1 MSRYLL
7 AFSYD
12 GDSFHGYQIQPNATT
27 VQSLLQDK
35 LSLLLGFK
43 LEIVGSSRTDTG
55 VHAHQQFAHFDLPEG
70 KKVKENAVFRL
81 NRMLPDSLV
90 VKGIYK
96 VSDDF
101 HARFAALSRT
111 YEYRISPIKNPFNS
125 AFSYRFGV
133 ELDVE
138 AMNQAA
144 ALFFKHTDYQCFS
157 KVKTEVTTF
166 ECTIMQAFWAYRGDE
181 LIFTIQGN
189 RFLRGMVRAVV
200 GTLLELGQGR
210 LTLTQLQE
218 ILDSKDRCKAGRA
231 VPAHG
236 LHLVE
241 VEYPASI
248 FDAKCAE

>member
-12 GDSFHGYQIQPNATT
+12 GGSFHGYQIQPNATT
-27 VQSLLQDK
+27 VQSVLQDK
-35 LSLLLGFK
+35 LSLLLGET

-55 VHAHQQFAHFDLPEG
+55 VHAHEQFAHFDLPDG
-70 KKVKENAVFRL
+70 KRVKENWVFRL
-81 NRMLPDSLV
+81 NRMLPDSLAV
-90 VKGIYK
+90 RGIYK
-96 VSDDF
+96 VADDF

-111 YEYRISPIKNPFNS
+111 YEYRISPLKSPFNS
-125 AFSYRFGV
+125 AYSYRFSV
-133 ELDVE
+133 DLDVD

-144 ALFFKHTDYQCFS
+144 ALFFQHIDYQCFS

-166 ECTIMQAFWAYRGDE
+166 NCTILQANWAIRGDE
-181 LIFTIQGN
+181 LVFTIQGN

-200 GTLLELGQGR
+200 GTLLEVGQGR
-210 LTLTQLQE
+210 LSKKQLQE

-236 LHLVE
+236 LHLLK
-241 VEYPASI
+241 VEYPSST
-248 FDAKCAE
+248 FDAKCAG

>member
-12 GDSFHGYQIQPNATT
+12 GGSFHGYQIQPNAKT

-210 LTLTQLQE
+210 LNMTQLQE

>member
-1 MSRYLL
+1 
-7 AFSYD
+7 
-12 GDSFHGYQIQPNATT
+12 
-27 VQSLLQDK
+27 
-35 LSLLLGFK
+35 LLLGFK

-210 LTLTQLQE
+210 LTMAQLQE

>member
-12 GDSFHGYQIQPNATT
+12 GGSFHGYQIQPNATT
-27 VQSLLQDK
+27 VQSVLQDK
-35 LSLLLGFK
+35 LSLLLGSP

-70 KKVKENAVFRL
+70 KKVKENWVFRL
-81 NRMLPDSLV
+81 NRMLPDSLAV
-90 VKGIYK
+90 QGIYQ
-96 VSDDF
+96 VADDF

-111 YEYRISPIKNPFNS
+111 YEYRISPFKSPFTRQF
-125 AFSYRFGV
+125 AYCFGV
-133 ELDVE
+133 ELDVD
-138 AMNQAA
+138 AMNEAA
-144 ALFFKHTDYQCFS
+144 SLFFQHTDYQCFS
-157 KVKTEVTTF
+157 KVKTEVATF
-166 ECTIMQAFWAYRGDE
+166 ECTIMQASWAWRGEE

-200 GTLLELGQGR
+200 GTLLEVGQGR
-210 LTLTQLQE
+210 LSKSQLQE

-236 LHLVE
+236 LHLLE
-241 VEYPASI
+241 VEYPSAI
-248 FDAKCAE
+248 FDAKCAG

>member
-12 GDSFHGYQIQPNATT
+12 GGSFHGYQIQPNATT

>member
-12 GDSFHGYQIQPNATT
+12 GGSFHGYQIQPNATT

-96 VSDDF
+96 VLDDF
-101 HARFAALSRT
+101 LARFAALSRT

-210 LTLTQLQE
+210 LTMTQLQE
-218 ILDSKDRCKAGRA
+218 ILDSKDRCKAARA

>member
-12 GDSFHGYQIQPNATT
+12 GGSFHGYQIQPNATT

-210 LTLTQLQE
+210 LTMAQLQE

>member
-12 GDSFHGYQIQPNATT
+12 GGSFHGYQIQPNATT

-55 VHAHQQFAHFDLPEG
+55 VHAHQQFAHFDLPVG

-210 LTLTQLQE
+210 LNMTQLQE

>member
-12 GDSFHGYQIQPNATT
+12 GGSFHGYQIQPNAKT
-27 VQSLLQDK
+27 VQSVLQDK

-133 ELDVE
+133 ELDIE

-166 ECTIMQAFWAYRGDE
+166 ECTIMQAYWVYRGDE

-210 LTLTQLQE
+210 LNIAQLQE
-218 ILDSKDRCKAGRA
+218 ILDSKNRCKAGRA

>member
-1 MSRYLL
+1 
-7 AFSYD
+7 
-12 GDSFHGYQIQPNATT
+12 
-27 VQSLLQDK
+27 
-35 LSLLLGFK
+35 
-43 LEIVGSSRTDTG
+43 
-55 VHAHQQFAHFDLPEG
+55 
-70 KKVKENAVFRL
+70 
-81 NRMLPDSLV
+81 MLPDSLAV
-90 VKGIYK
+90 QGIYK
-96 VSDDF
+96 VADDF

-111 YEYRISPIKNPFNS
+111 YEYRISPFKSPFTS
-125 AFSYRFGV
+125 QFAYRFGV
-133 ELDVE
+133 VLDVE
-138 AMNQAA
+138 AMNEAV

-200 GTLLELGQGR
+200 GTLLEVGQGR
-210 LTLTQLQE
+210 LNKNQLQE

>member
-12 GDSFHGYQIQPNATT
+12 GGSFHGYQIQPNATT

-181 LIFTIQGN
+181 LIFTVQGN

-210 LTLTQLQE
+210 LTMTQLQE

>member
-12 GDSFHGYQIQPNATT
+12 GGSFHGYQIQPNAKT
-27 VQSLLQDK
+27 VQSVLQDK

-210 LTLTQLQE
+210 LTMTQLQE

>member
-12 GDSFHGYQIQPNATT
+12 GGSFHGYQIQPNATT

-55 VHAHQQFAHFDLPEG
+55 VHAHQQFAHFDLPVG

>member
-12 GDSFHGYQIQPNATT
+12 GGSFHGYQIQPNATT

-55 VHAHQQFAHFDLPEG
+55 VHAHQQFAHFDLPVG

-210 LTLTQLQE
+210 LTIAQLQE

-248 FDAKCAE
+248 FDAKCAQ

>member
-12 GDSFHGYQIQPNATT
+12 GGSFHGYQIQPNATT

-210 LTLTQLQE
+210 LNMTQLQE

>member
-12 GDSFHGYQIQPNATT
+12 GGSFHGYQIQPNATT

-55 VHAHQQFAHFDLPEG
+55 VHAHQQFAHFDLPVG

-210 LTLTQLQE
+210 LTIAQLQE

>member
-1 MSRYLL
+1 
-7 AFSYD
+7 
-12 GDSFHGYQIQPNATT
+12 
-27 VQSLLQDK
+27 V
-35 LSLLLGFK
+35 
-43 LEIVGSSRTDTG
+43 
-55 VHAHQQFAHFDLPEG
+55 G

>member
-12 GDSFHGYQIQPNATT
+12 GGSFHGYQIQPNATT

-210 LTLTQLQE
+210 LTMTQLQE

>member
-12 GDSFHGYQIQPNATT
+12 GGSFHGYQIQPNATT

-210 LTLTQLQE
+210 LTLAQLQE